1 MLDPRETERR
11 NPRTASIDLASPLE
25 IVDMINAEDRRVP
38 DAVATQREQIARAIE
53 LAEATFRS
61 GGRLFYVGAGT
72 SGRLGV
78 LDASECP
85 PTFGTKP
92 EMVQGIIAG
101 GLPALTRSQEGAE
114 DVVGN
119 GARAIDEHGVG
130 EKDFVIGIAASGT
143 TPYVRAAL
151 ERATYELCED
161 LKNDNVRYA
170 EIRYGPWLH
179 VQQGLSLTDVIR
191 AVLSGWNAGRKAFG
205 LEGGIIVTA
214 LRDMPPAQNLSL
226 AQVAGRFVSE
236 GVIGFDLAGDEAGHP
251 PILHED
257 AFRMARSLGLNL
269 TIHAGEAAGPESV
282 RQAISMGARRLG
294 HGVRAQEDPDVLAMI
309 REQGIQLDMA
319 PTSNAQTKAVPR
331 LQDHP
336 LKRFH
341 ESGIRVTISTDSPT
355 VSAVTMSHELELAVR
370 VLGCSRAQVWA
381 MNLRAL
387 EGGFA
392 DEVTRARLRHQFAE
406 AANPR

>member
-1 MLDPRETERR
+1 MDDAAYFHAIPKAELHLHLDGAMR
-11 NPRTASIDLASPLE
+11 PRTVL
-25 IVDMINAEDRRVP
+25 
-38 DAVATQREQIARAIE
+38 E
-53 LAEATFRS
+53 LAKE
-61 GGRLFYVGAGT
+61 GGVPL
-72 SGRLGV
+72 
-78 LDASECP
+78 
-85 PTFGTKP
+85 PTNDLEK
-92 EMVQGIIAG
+92 
-101 GLPALTRSQEGAE
+101 L
-114 DVVGN
+114 
-119 GARAIDEHGVG
+119 
-130 EKDFVIGIAASGT
+130 KDFLEANDQTASLIEYIEYFQLPIAVLQSV
-143 TPYVRAAL
+143 PAL

-161 LKNDNVRYA
+161 LSKDNVRYA

-179 VQQGLSLTDVIR
+179 TQQGLSLTDVIR
-191 AVLSGWNAGRKAFG
+191 GVLRGWAAGRKAFG

-269 TIHAGEAAGPESV
+269 TIHAGEAAGAESV
-282 RQAISMGARRLG
+282 RQAISMGAQRLG
-294 HGVRAQEDPDVLAMI
+294 HGVRAQEDADVMATI
-309 REQGIQLDMA
+309 RELGIELDMA
-319 PTSNAQTKAVPR
+319 PTSNLQTKAIRR

-341 ESGIRVTISTDSPT
+341 ESGIKVTISTDSPT
-355 VSAVTMSHELELAVR
+355 VSSVTMSHELELAVR

-381 MNLRAL
+381 MNQQAL

-392 DEVTRARLRHQFAE
+392 DQVTRARLRREFAE
-406 AANPR
+406 AASSARS